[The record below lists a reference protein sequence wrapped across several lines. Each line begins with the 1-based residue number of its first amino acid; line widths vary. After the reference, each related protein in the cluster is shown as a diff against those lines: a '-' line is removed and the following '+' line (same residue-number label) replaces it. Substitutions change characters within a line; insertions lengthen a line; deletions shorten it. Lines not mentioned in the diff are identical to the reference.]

1 MSRGKGL
8 QAAYNVVVILYVI
21 IVYDVGVERVNKVRV
36 YLKQYLNWVQN
47 SVLEGELTEAEYMKV
62 MNGLRDVID
71 ESLDNV
77 ICYKTKDRKY
87 LAIDEI
93 GTKKA
98 EITTII

>member
-1 MSRGKGL
+1 
-8 QAAYNVVVILYVI
+8 VVILYVI
-21 IVYDVGVERVNKVRV
+21 IVYDVGVERVNKVRI

-47 SVLEGELTEAEYMKV
+47 SVLEGELTEPEYLKI

-71 ESLDNV
+71 ESQDNV
-77 ICYKTKDRKY
+77 ICYKSRDRRY
-87 LAIDEI
+87 LVIDEI

>member
-1 MSRGKGL
+1 M
-8 QAAYNVVVILYVI
+8 YVI

>member
-1 MSRGKGL
+1 M
-8 QAAYNVVVILYVI
+8 VVILYVI
-21 IVYDVGVERVNKVRV
+21 IVYDVGEERVNKVRV

-47 SVLEGELTEAEYMKV
+47 SVLEGELTEAEYMKI

-71 ESLDNV
+71 ESQDNV

-87 LAIDEI
+87 LAVDEI

>member
-1 MSRGKGL
+1 M
-8 QAAYNVVVILYVI
+8 YVI
-21 IVYDVGVERVNKVRV
+21 IVYDVGVERVNKVRI

-47 SVLEGELTEAEYMKV
+47 SVLEGELTEPEYLKI

-77 ICYKTKDRKY
+77 ICYKTRDRRY

>member
-1 MSRGKGL
+1 M
-8 QAAYNVVVILYVI
+8 YVI
-21 IVYDVGVERVNKVRV
+21 IVYDVGEERVNRVRI

-47 SVLEGELTEAEYMKV
+47 SVLEDELTESEYLKI

-71 ESLDNV
+71 ESQDNI
-77 ICYKTKDRKY
+77 ICYKTRDRKY

>member
-1 MSRGKGL
+1 MSWGKGL

>member
-1 MSRGKGL
+1 M
-8 QAAYNVVVILYVI
+8 YVI

-71 ESLDNV
+71 ESQDNV
-77 ICYKTKDRKY
+77 LCYKTKDRKY

>member
-1 MSRGKGL
+1 M
-8 QAAYNVVVILYVI
+8 I
-21 IVYDVGVERVNKVRV
+21 IVYDVGEERVNKVRI

-47 SVLEGELTEAEYMKV
+47 SVLEGSLTEAEYMKV

-71 ESLDNV
+71 ETLDNV

-87 LAIDEI
+87 LSIDEI

>member
-1 MSRGKGL
+1 
-8 QAAYNVVVILYVI
+8 LYVI
-21 IVYDVGVERVNKVRV
+21 IVYDVGVERVNKVRI

-47 SVLEGELTEAEYMKV
+47 SVLEGELTEPEYLKI

-77 ICYKTKDRKY
+77 ICYKTRDRRY

>member
-1 MSRGKGL
+1 M
-8 QAAYNVVVILYVI
+8 YVI
-21 IVYDVGVERVNKVRV
+21 IVYDVGVERVNKVRI

-71 ESLDNV
+71 ETLDNV

>member
-1 MSRGKGL
+1 M
-8 QAAYNVVVILYVI
+8 YVI
-21 IVYDVGVERVNKVRV
+21 IVYDVGEERVNKVRI

-47 SVLEGELTEAEYMKV
+47 SVLEGELTEAEYMKI
-62 MNGLRDVID
+62 MHGLRDVID
-71 ESLDNV
+71 ESQDNV

>member
-1 MSRGKGL
+1 M
-8 QAAYNVVVILYVI
+8 I
-21 IVYDVGVERVNKVRV
+21 IVYDVGEERVNKVRI

-47 SVLEGELTEAEYMKV
+47 SVLEGELTEPEYLKI
-62 MNGLRDVID
+62 MNGLKDVID

-77 ICYKTKDRKY
+77 ICYKSKDRKY

-93 GTKKA
+93 GIKKA

>member
-1 MSRGKGL
+1 M
-8 QAAYNVVVILYVI
+8 I
-21 IVYDVGVERVNKVRV
+21 IVYDVGEERVNKVRI